1 MVRETKGKFYI
12 QFLAPFFIILLSR
25 GESSEVRSGLFRIKT
40 AVRVTDSVISATTAP
55 SFIVCASKCVNMAEC
70 SSYNFNMDSGVC
82 ELSSKMVDFENIAAY
97 PADAV
102 WKAGAVKD
110 CTKKIP
116 YPLDPCTSSPCL
128 NNGFCSSTGCNRGFI
143 CSCSPG
149 WTGDACDEVSG
160 KDCAELY
167 LNGQTTD
174 GIYTISPIDGGS
186 SVQVVCDMTTA
197 GGGWTVFQRRYDGS
211 VHFNTTIDDYRNGF
225 GDLNTEFW
233 LGNNNLHRL
242 TNQADQEL
250 YIHMECFNGSVGWAL
265 YDFFKVD
272 DQSNWYNLTLGLY
285 SNGTA
290 DDSLSTHNYAPFT
303 NTDLSYPAALFPC
316 NLYYGGGWWYPT
328 GSGCLT
334 ANLNG
339 WYRPSPGT
347 HDDAGKGINW
357 ETFTGYKYSL
367 KATKMMIR
375 PKDFN

>member
-110 CTKKIP
+110 CTKK
-116 YPLDPCTSSPCL
+116 
-128 NNGFCSSTGCNRGFI
+128 
-143 CSCSPG
+143 
-149 WTGDACDEVSG
+149 
-160 KDCAELY
+160 
-167 LNGQTTD
+167 
-174 GIYTISPIDGGS
+174 
-186 SVQVVCDMTTA
+186 
-197 GGGWTVFQRRYDGS
+197 VFQRRYDGS

-290 DDSLSTHNYAPFT
+290 ANCKTGGHILKWVTDMLIELSSHCHHPQLGDILSLVTSSCPPDIGSHTQWGRQCVYGT
-303 NTDLSYPAALFPC
+303 TLSC
-316 NLYYGGGWWYPT
+316 ESCDHHDHM
-328 GSGCLT
+328 SG
-334 ANLNG
+334 
-339 WYRPSPGT
+339 RS
-347 HDDAGKGINW
+347 
-357 ETFTGYKYSL
+357 
-367 KATKMMIR
+367 
-375 PKDFN
+375 